1 MTSSGRT
8 RRKSRTQ
15 GSVAGSVPRAFTT
28 SVRTSFHS
36 VICIARF
43 ARQTHSCNRIGL
55 GPAWKVVKL
64 RMIEAR
70 SSGSWSRGT
79 WWRSY
84 TIWQCERRST
94 RQGVTYFAL
103 QCGGSKECSTGS
115 SIRLQNGQCGRP
127 CLWLW
132 PPCQPV
138 LYRCLRPWCYIP
150 TSGTAPGID
159 VPALSVP
166 DFLPTAS

>member
-70 SSGSWSRGT
+70 SSGSCSRGT

-94 RQGVTYFAL
+94 RQGENLLCPSVWWRQRVQHWQQHSTPGWPVWSSMPLAMAAL
-103 QCGGSKECSTGS
+103 SA
-115 SIRLQNGQCGRP
+115 
-127 CLWLW
+127 CLV
-132 PPCQPV
+132 QRSATV
-138 LYRCLRPWCYIP
+138 CYIP
-150 TSGTAPGID
+150 TSGTAPSIG

-166 DFLPTAS
+166 GSLPTAS